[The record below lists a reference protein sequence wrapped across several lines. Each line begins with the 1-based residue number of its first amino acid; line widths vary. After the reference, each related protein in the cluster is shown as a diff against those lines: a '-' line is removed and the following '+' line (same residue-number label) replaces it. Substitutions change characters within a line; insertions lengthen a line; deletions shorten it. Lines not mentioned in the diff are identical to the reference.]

1 MLFRSPAAPI
11 PHKSPRSVAR
21 WNPIRFR
28 SHSHSNSSRSG
39 AAGRHGGGTWRR
51 IGGEGRRLGRR
62 AGARLGLALHPAAAL
77 LRLHLHLLRSRGC
90 FGCCEKA
97 AKHVGDLSKSL
108 MAHAQ
113 NPTVAEEFWS
123 TTTIEVDPA
132 DLRAPYNTSS
142 WDLDLHGVGSSHNL
156 GDSANH
162 GFSLWQQTRDEW
174 TENTRLR
181 QEPVVKQ
188 IQEPVLSW
196 NAAYESL
203 LGSNKPFPQPI
214 PLHEM
219 VDFLVDIW
227 EQEGLYD

>member
-1 MLFRSPAAPI
+1 
-11 PHKSPRSVAR
+11 
-21 WNPIRFR
+21 
-28 SHSHSNSSRSG
+28 
-39 AAGRHGGGTWRR
+39 
-51 IGGEGRRLGRR
+51 
-62 AGARLGLALHPAAAL
+62 
-77 LRLHLHLLRSRGC
+77 
-90 FGCCEKA
+90 
-97 AKHVGDLSKSL
+97 

-142 WDLDLHGVGSSHNL
+142 WDLDMHGVGSSHNL

-188 IQEPVLSW
+188 IQEPVLRQFGCTAHIGFHFALNGASSIIRLVTSLLKSFW

>member
-1 MLFRSPAAPI
+1 MAA
-11 PHKSPRSVAR
+11 AR
-21 WNPIRFR
+21 
-28 SHSHSNSSRSG
+28 
-39 AAGRHGGGTWRR
+39 GGGSAARVGDWDVELGPGWDWRA
-51 IGGEGRRLGRR
+51 IPQLLSSACIFICSGGCL
-62 AGARLGLALHPAAAL
+62 
-77 LRLHLHLLRSRGC
+77 
-90 FGCCEKA
+90 GCCEKA

-132 DLRAPYNTSS
+132 DLRAPMNTSS

-156 GDSANH
+156 GESANH

-181 QEPVVKQ
+181 QQPVVKQ

>member
-1 MLFRSPAAPI
+1 
-11 PHKSPRSVAR
+11 AR
-21 WNPIRFR
+21 
-28 SHSHSNSSRSG
+28 
-39 AAGRHGGGTWRR
+39 GGGSAARVGDWDVELGPGWDWRS
-51 IGGEGRRLGRR
+51 I
-62 AGARLGLALHPAAAL
+62 PQL
-77 LRLHLHLLRSRGC
+77 LSSACIFICSGGC

-108 MAHAQ
+108 IAHAQ

-156 GDSANH
+156 GESANH

-188 IQEPVLSW
+188 IQEPVLRVGMQRMKVCLDQINHSLSPSLYMRWLISSW
-196 NAAYESL
+196 TS
-203 LGSNKPFPQPI
+203 GSKRGCMTSTDVFVENNI
-214 PLHEM
+214 AVVLM
-219 VDFLVDIW
+219 W
-227 EQEGLYD
+227 